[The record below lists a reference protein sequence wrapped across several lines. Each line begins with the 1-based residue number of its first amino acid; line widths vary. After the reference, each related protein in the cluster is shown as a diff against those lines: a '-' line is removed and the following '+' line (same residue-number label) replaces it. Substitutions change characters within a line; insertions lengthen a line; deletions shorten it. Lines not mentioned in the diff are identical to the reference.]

1 MISKRDSLTLQLK
14 TENTTSQAILS
25 NIPHNE
31 TRYSVV
37 IVVPL
42 IFFVLGIAVRYR
54 NVVIYQS
61 KRSMPLLLVHRIQS
75 NQIGGHFSLLVGIF
89 ITYGPLA
96 SKRLVNSAITF
107 VYMLP
112 RDYPSPRRTTTE
124 WNTVWID

>member
-14 TENTTSQAILS
+14 TENTTPQAILS

-75 NQIGGHFSLLVGIF
+75 NQIGEHFSLLVGIF

-107 VYMLP
+107 VYMSP
-112 RDYPSPRRTTTE
+112 RDYPSPRCTHH
-124 WNTVWID
+124 